1 MNKQLDKYLTIFD
14 QLDFEKIID
23 HPNILIAANFW
34 DEDRFLAAKTCYQFM
49 RAIDDLIDNY
59 KSENHEI
66 AEGEKERFETEVKK
80 WIHSVHEKYDA
91 DPWKMNL
98 ISTLDRF
105 KIPLWTMETFASS
118 MIYDIYHDG
127 FATLETFLDYSG
139 GASIAPAS
147 VFVHLCG
154 IKLVNS
160 EYEIPEFDVRQAAAP
175 CAVFSYIVHIIR
187 DFQKD
192 QHNNLNYFA
201 DDLIIRHGLDRQQ
214 LKSISNGGEI
224 PGGFRAMIREY
235 YKLADEYRLLTYRMI
250 QEIKPLVAPRYQLS
264 LEIIFDLYLMVFER
278 INPDSGLFTT
288 EELNPTSQEIRERV
302 HRVILSFQR
311 DRAGWIGGAL
321 KFLKII
327 FILIP
332 FK

>member
-1 MNKQLDKYLTIFD
+1 MNKQLDTYLTIFN

-59 KSENHEI
+59 KSEHQEI
-66 AEGEKERFETEVKK
+66 AEGERELFEKEVKK
-80 WIHSVHEKYDA
+80 WINSVHENGDT
-91 DPWKMNL
+91 DPWKKKLTGTMNQ
-98 ISTLDRF
+98 F
-105 KIPLWTMETFASS
+105 KIPIWTMETFAKS

-127 FATLETFLDYSG
+127 FASVETFLDYCC

-154 IKLVNS
+154 ITSKDS
-160 EYEIPEFDVRQAAAP
+160 EYKAPVFDVRNTATP

-201 DDLIIRHGLDRQQ
+201 DDLIAKHGLDRKQ
-214 LKSISNGGEI
+214 LKLICNGGEI
-224 PGGFRAMIREY
+224 SPGFREIIREY
-235 YKLADEYRLLTYRMI
+235 YLLADEYRLKTHLMI
-250 QEIKPLVAPRYQLS
+250 QKIKPFVEPRYQLS
-264 LEIIFDLYLMVFER
+264 LEIIFELYLMVFER
-278 INPDSGLFTT
+278 INPDSGVFTSA
-288 EELNPTSQEIRERV
+288 ELNPTPKEIRVRV
-302 HRVILSFQR
+302 HKTILAFQE
-311 DRAGWIGGAL
+311 A
-321 KFLKII
+321 
-327 FILIP
+327 
-332 FK
+332 

>member
-1 MNKQLDKYLTIFD
+1 MKHLETYLTIFD

-49 RAIDDLIDNY
+49 RTVDDMIDNY
-59 KSENHEI
+59 KSENKEI
-66 AEGEKERFETEVKK
+66 AVEERASFENKVIH
-80 WIHSVHEKYDA
+80 WINSA
-91 DPWKMNL
+91 DEDNYPIPGNSKVTATMK
-98 ISTLDRF
+98 RF
-105 KIPLWTMETFASS
+105 KIPRWTMEAFARS

-127 FATLETFLDYSG
+127 FATLEIFLDYCS

-154 IKLVNS
+154 IRQAGR
-160 EYEIPEFDVRQAAAP
+160 EYKAPEFDVRKAAIP

-201 DDLIIRHGLDRQQ
+201 DNLMANYGLDRQQ
-214 LKSISNGGEI
+214 LKLISEGGKI
-224 PGGFRAMIREY
+224 PRGFRAMIREY
-235 YKLADEYRLLTYRMI
+235 YQLADQYRIETYHMI
-250 QEIKPLVAPRYQLS
+250 QEIKPMVEARYQLS

-278 INPDSGLFTT
+278 INPDTGFFTT
-288 EELNPTSQEIRERV
+288 EELNPSSQEIRERV
-302 HRVILSFQR
+302 SRVIMDFREVQHSEP
-311 DRAGWIGGAL
+311 
-321 KFLKII
+321 II
-327 FILIP
+327 N
-332 FK
+332 